1 MDHFLRF
8 INPHVF
14 LGCVQF
20 LQLQTSKENEA
31 LLGTRL
37 FERLIKIGV
46 SQEKID
52 QIMQQ
57 DNLNGKLASVTE
69 LLKLRQRA
77 LIDYVQENLWTV
89 EEAYQALIILFDQ
102 GQYEKATEI
111 VDNLYPCVEATEKLN
126 HLKNGFLWARLNCK
140 LIGLF
145 KNTNNA
151 TTCIEAIKDL
161 LKQEDQ
167 IKYNFKQRA
176 NLLHAGVLVCFIS
189 DDTNAFLELF
199 SGEQFL
205 EVVHTIAP
213 YLLYYYTV
221 ALLINQQ
228 FNGNTSLA
236 IIGTNANKSVPH
248 FHLLNYVEEIIVKFQ
263 FNNAIKMMNDI
274 STEIDKDFIV
284 KSKKAIIINACK
296 LYFFSTYIKIFNGVQ
311 IKQFSTY
318 LQLNEEETESWLV
331 NAIRTLNINAK
342 IDGDKIIVQKQDINA
357 QNTQLLKQLRDLQP
371 KSNMLISNLQRII
384 NIK

>member
-1 MDHFLRF
+1 MDHFQRF

-20 LQLQTSKENEA
+20 LQLQTSKETEA

-37 FERLIKIGV
+37 FQRLIKLGV
-46 SQEKID
+46 PQEKID
-52 QIMQQ
+52 QIIQQ
-57 DNLNGKLASVTE
+57 DNLNGKLTSVAE

-77 LIDYVQENLWTV
+77 LVDYIQENLWTV

-102 GQYEKATEI
+102 GEYEKATEI

-126 HLKNGFLWARLNCK
+126 HLRNGFLWARLNCK

-151 TTCIEAIKDL
+151 AVCIEAIKDL

-176 NLLHAGVLVCFIS
+176 DLLHAGVLVCFIS

-213 YLLYYYTV
+213 YLLYYYTI

-228 FNGNTSLA
+228 FIGNTSLA
-236 IIGTNANKSVPH
+236 IIGTKTNKQLKQY
-248 FHLLNYVEEIIVKFQ
+248 HLLNYVEEIIVKFQ
-263 FNNAIKMMNDI
+263 FDNAIKMIQDI
-274 STEIDKDFIV
+274 SAEIDQDFII
-284 KSKKAIIINACK
+284 KSKKALIINACK

-357 QNTQLLKQLRDLQP
+357 QNTQLLRQLRDLQP

>member
-31 LLGTRL
+31 LLNTRL
-37 FERLIKIGV
+37 FEKLKQIGV
-46 SQEKID
+46 PQDKID
-52 QIMQQ
+52 QIIQQ
-57 DNLNGKLASVTE
+57 DNLQGKLTSVTE

-77 LIDYVQENLWTV
+77 LIEYVQENLWTV

-102 GQYEKATEI
+102 GEYERATEI
-111 VDNLYPCVEATEKLN
+111 VDILYPCIEVTEKLS

-140 LIGLF
+140 LIALF
-145 KNTNNA
+145 KNTNYA
-151 TTCIEAIKDL
+151 TQCIETIKEL
-161 LKQEDQ
+161 IKQEDKLKQ
-167 IKYNFKQRA
+167 NFKQRA
-176 NLLHAGVLVCFIS
+176 DLLHAGILVCFIS

-199 SGEQFL
+199 SSEHFL

-213 YLLYYYTV
+213 YLLYYYTI

-228 FNGNTSLA
+228 FIGNMSLA
-236 IIGTNANKSVPH
+236 IIGNNANKSIKS
-248 FHLLNYVEEIIVKFQ
+248 FHLLNYIEEIIVRFQ
-263 FNNAIKMMNDI
+263 FDNAIKMINHI
-274 STEIDKDFIV
+274 SQEIDQDFIV
-284 KSKKAIIINACK
+284 KSKKEFIINACK

-311 IKQFSTY
+311 IKQFSSY
-318 LQLNEEETESWLV
+318 LQLNEENTESWLV

-342 IDGDKIIVQKQDINA
+342 IDGDKIIVQKQDTNA

-371 KSNMLISNLQRII
+371 KSNMLMSNLQRII
-384 NIK
+384 VNK